1 MKKEAEYRVYVVSAN
16 DIDSNYL
23 SLEDMM
29 QWDEKG
35 VITPQAEEFIKKAE
49 EVGSVY
55 SLMEFAYDC
64 NSEELNL
71 SNSWIF
77 ISKLYNENYIT
88 ANLKNK
94 MEKSRQL
101 ESWAATHYEIVTEIE
116 RRHREYE
123 DSHCC
128 TTSRLDGFGS
138 RWELAYDLTN
148 EFEEL
153 HKDTEWKFNKGFLE
167 TLEEF
172 LASKNL

>member
-64 NSEELNL
+64 NSEELDL

-94 MEKSRQL
+94 MEKS
-101 ESWAATHYEIVTEIE
+101 I
-116 RRHREYE
+116 
-123 DSHCC
+123 
-128 TTSRLDGFGS
+128 
-138 RWELAYDLTN
+138 
-148 EFEEL
+148 
-153 HKDTEWKFNKGFLE
+153 
-167 TLEEF
+167 
-172 LASKNL
+172 